1 MIAPSHITFSQT
13 FYLAS
18 CIFWSSPATP
28 MGAFIAALA
37 CFIPDFDTR
46 ASLPGRLLPHV
57 SEWIHAQFGHRSITH
72 AFLPQLSLWIIF
84 YFLVYYHNLSIDIAI
99 AIAAGWFSHSAA
111 DMLTKTG
118 VFFWW
123 PSRRYRCVAWKNPRF
138 RVEVMSLGEWW
149 WSMAMFILAI
159 PLFMAAQT
167 ETGASGIIKH
177 ALGDI
182 QLAVQEYQRYKG
194 KNAWYLDIEGTSNND
209 LKRIDGRYY
218 VVDVKSESAFYIQDT
233 QGQTVT
239 VSNATTSDWF
249 VSSAILEKGEPELT
263 HTINLKK
270 NEIERDKLIT
280 ALETVTKSNKCFITG
295 KLATENKA
303 GDIEAKKLEYVSIS
317 NLPDAVRYHA
327 LDLKIQIK
335 HSPNIELRQ
344 LEIKSDPP
352 KVRQDKILDKWL
364 DEALKKNEFTQ

>member
-1 MIAPSHITFSQT
+1 
-13 FYLAS
+13 
-18 CIFWSSPATP
+18 
-28 MGAFIAALA
+28 
-37 CFIPDFDTR
+37 
-46 ASLPGRLLPHV
+46 
-57 SEWIHAQFGHRSITH
+57 
-72 AFLPQLSLWIIF
+72 
-84 YFLVYYHNLSIDIAI
+84 
-99 AIAAGWFSHSAA
+99 
-111 DMLTKTG
+111 
-118 VFFWW
+118 
-123 PSRRYRCVAWKNPRF
+123 
-138 RVEVMSLGEWW
+138 MSLGEWW
-149 WSMAMFILAI
+149 WSMAMFIIAI

-218 VVDVKSESAFYIQDT
+218 IIDVKSESAFYIQNT

-239 VSNATTSDWF
+239 VSSATTSDWF

-270 NEIERDKLIT
+270 NEIDSSQLIT
-280 ALETVTKSNKCFITG
+280 AFETVTKSNKCFITG
-295 KLATENKA
+295 KLATENKV

-317 NLPDAVRYHA
+317 NLPDAVQYHA
-327 LDLKIQIK
+327 LDLRIQIK
-335 HSPNIELRQ
+335 HPPNIELKQ

-364 DEALKKNEFTQ
+364 EEALKQNEFTQ